1 MEDLQNN
8 PIANSTNAS
17 KNNQAF
23 VNIVDPLV
31 EGDPVFSRIEFVKA
45 LQEHLGKE

>member
-8 PIANSTNAS
+8 PIANSTNAL

-23 VNIVDPLV
+23 VNIVDPSV
-31 EGDPVFSRIEFVKA
+31 EGGPAYSRIEFVKA